1 MNPQL
6 PPTSNS
12 RIDTLML
19 GELACWRIRHGAAEL
34 LISQQGAQ
42 VLSYQHDG
50 QPPLIWLSE
59 QATYQRGQ
67 SVRGGVPVCWP
78 WFGDL
83 SRNPPAVQ
91 ALVAEPSSAP
101 FHGGVRSL
109 DWQLRLLAPDAEGIS
124 LEFACPPD
132 ASAAHWPA
140 ALELELHIRLDQR
153 LRISLLSHN
162 RGSQPLTISQALH
175 SYFAVSDIRQVEVE
189 GLADCR
195 YIETLEDWQERQQS
209 GPLSFTGETDRI
221 YQELPS
227 RLSIRDPAWQRRIC
241 LESHGSH
248 SAVLW
253 NPWIDKAQRLS
264 GFAADAWQR
273 MLCIETANVW
283 DDCLQLAAGASHD
296 LGVTLWSEPL

>member
-1 MNPQL
+1 MNRQL
-6 PPTSNS
+6 PKASS
-12 RIDTLML
+12 SQIDTLLL
-19 GELACWRIRHGAAEL
+19 GELACWRIRHADAEL
-34 LISQQGAQ
+34 VISQQGAQ
-42 VLSYQHDG
+42 VLSYQPAG
-50 QPPLIWLSE
+50 QAPLIWLSE

-91 ALVAEPSSAP
+91 TLVPEPSSAP
-101 FHGGVRSL
+101 FHGGVRTL
-109 DWQLRLLAPDAEGIS
+109 DWQLQLLAPDADGIS
-124 LEFACPPD
+124 LEFRCPAPT
-132 ASAAHWPA
+132 SAANWPA

-153 LRISLLSHN
+153 LSISLISHN
-162 RGSQPLTISQALH
+162 SGSQPLTISQALH

-189 GLADCR
+189 GLAGCR
-195 YIETLEDWQERQQS
+195 YIETLEDWQTRQQS
-209 GPLSFTGETDRI
+209 GPLSFSGETDRI

-227 RLSIRDPAWQRRIC
+227 ILSIRDPGWQRRLC
-241 LESHGSH
+241 LESHGSR

-264 GFAADAWQR
+264 SFAADAWQQ

-283 DDCLQLAAGASHD
+283 DDCVQLAAGASHN